1 MHHGPEWRTIG
12 SVVRDLGERR
22 LRDRQR
28 AAFLR
33 QLGVDHLVRE
43 PVVHRRSVWLRV
55 GVALHVAVVIASIA
69 LMVLVLSACQQQP
82 QMVDT
87 SRYCMS
93 GEPADQC
100 AERQVR

>member
-1 MHHGPEWRTIG
+1 MSGFRPIG
-12 SVVRDLGERR
+12 GVIRGIGKRR

-33 QLGVDHLVRE
+33 QLGVDHLVHQ
-43 PVVHRRSVWLRV
+43 PVRRRSLWLRV
-55 GVALHVAVVIASIA
+55 GAALHVAVIIVSIM

-87 SRYCMS
+87 SRYCLA
-93 GEPADQC
+93 GEPDGAC
-100 AERQVR
+100 VERQVR